1 MKLGKFFGIG
11 CTLQALFVIGI
22 IVIISSVV
30 SNCNKKLEESG
41 KGFIETLGGEIKTV
55 KDEFNKGF
63 TSDTLVIDTIKVK
76 TKQNE

>member
-1 MKLGKFFGIG
+1 LE
-11 CTLQALFVIGI
+11 LVVLYRLYLLLV

>member
-1 MKLGKFFGIG
+1 MELVV
-11 CTLQALFVIGI
+11 LYRLYLLLV